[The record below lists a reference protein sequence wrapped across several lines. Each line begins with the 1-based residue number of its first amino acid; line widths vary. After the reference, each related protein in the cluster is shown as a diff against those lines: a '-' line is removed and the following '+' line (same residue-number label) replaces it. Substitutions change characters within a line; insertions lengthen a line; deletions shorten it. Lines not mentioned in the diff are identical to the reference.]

1 MTEKIS
7 PQTYIDMNEE
17 FIKDDIP
24 FRIEI
29 PTQKAIDKHRSQP
42 PLPYNTPPAVD
53 MVAEMWVEHNKR
65 EEMKKNGI
73 RFPNRKA
80 VQVIADELD
89 GEVQYTTV
97 VNSRGEVSK
106 RIIITY
112 TDGA

>member
-1 MTEKIS
+1 
-7 PQTYIDMNEE
+7 MNEE

-29 PTQKAIDKHRSQP
+29 PTQEAIDKHCSQP

-97 VNSRGEVSK
+97 FNSRGEVSK